1 MELGC
6 HGWKCLQNENFF
18 SSEWFLGLRVTFL
31 RLFSKDRMDFLA
43 NCVRSLERPVVSNL
57 SILVFLHADPSVAG
71 SDVDL
76 FVGRC
81 EEFAR
86 RLLQRRVGRND
97 VPFRNEVLEVAVGG
111 RRNAEQII
119 GRDGWSVV
127 LSFLSFNRLLSVRQ
141 VSVFFK
147 EMVDAY
153 LSQLLTPQV
162 CHSIIPVKVKDVRTI
177 ALPLLFQLKRA
188 SWAYSKAKKVTF
200 IDVFMLGGLTC
211 VRCWLGSIF
220 RECESPKLSSSFV

>member
-1 MELGC
+1 
-6 HGWKCLQNENFF
+6 
-18 SSEWFLGLRVTFL
+18 
-31 RLFSKDRMDFLA
+31 MDFLA
-43 NCVRSLERPVVSNL
+43 NCARSLERPVVSSL
-57 SILVFLHADPSVAG
+57 TIPVYLHASPSVAG

-76 FVGRC
+76 FVARC

-86 RLLQRRVGRND
+86 RLLQRRVGQND

-111 RRNAEQII
+111 RENAEQLI

-147 EMVDAY
+147 GMVDAY

-162 CHSIIPVKVKDVRTI
+162 CHSAIPVKVKDVRTF

-188 SWAYSKAKKVTF
+188 SWAYSKARKVT
-200 IDVFMLGGLTC
+200 
-211 VRCWLGSIF
+211 
-220 RECESPKLSSSFV
+220 